1 MSEHARPT
9 EFRYRERADRAQHV
23 ATRRVA
29 RALGIELAPSTE
41 LLEAFES
48 AYFKGDPHA
57 DTFVRACLA
66 RRMGLHGARDQLDR
80 ALAGAPIDDAPPE
93 LAALLVDVKT
103 RPAWL
108 DDARVARGARVFRR
122 WGSTVF
128 RFAGT
133 ITLGGY
139 LESSVAKPLALSGGY
154 VGSAARHRFLETA
167 SFWIDVSEPD
177 GLLPGAPGFR
187 AALQV
192 RLLHAMVR
200 ARLDG
205 HREWKLDAWGVPISE
220 GDALLTLLG
229 GSLAPGLGLSLLGYR
244 TSRAEIEDLLHF
256 WRFVGHLMGV
266 RFAPFP
272 ETFADAL
279 RLAYVAQLK
288 GSATAGDD
296 GRALCRAYVEA
307 FAPPPTEEGA
317 LATVRSRLEHGLHRG
332 MTRLFLTPS
341 VYRAQ
346 ALPPAGLWPLVP
358 LLPFP
363 LVFTAETLRRRS
375 KTLDDLAD
383 HIARRERRAWLDH
396 HLKGERAAF
405 RPGETLRR

>member
-1 MSEHARPT
+1 MNERTRPT
-9 EFRYRERADRAQHV
+9 EFRYRERAERAHHV
-23 ATRRVA
+23 AVRRIA
-29 RALGIELAPSTE
+29 RTLGIDLTPPESLV
-41 LLEAFES
+41 EAFES

-57 DTFVRACLA
+57 DAFVRACL
-66 RRMGLHGARDQLDR
+66 RRGLGLHGARDALDR
-80 ALAGAPIDDAPPE
+80 ALAGEQDDAMPDE
-93 LAALLVDVKT
+93 LRALLADVT
-103 RPAWL
+103 ARPSWL

-167 SFWIDVSEPD
+167 SFWIEVSEPE
-177 GLLPGAPGFR
+177 GLSPGAPGYV
-187 AALQV
+187 AALRV

-205 HREWKLDAWGVPISE
+205 HREWNEAAWGVPISE

-256 WRFVGHLMGV
+256 WRWVGHLMGV

-272 ETFADAL
+272 ETFAEAL
-279 RLAYVAQLK
+279 RLAYVASLK
-288 GSATAGDD
+288 GSATAGED

-307 FAPPPTEEGA
+307 FTPTPSDDLVQRA
-317 LATVRSRLEHGLHRG
+317 VSHVEHGLHRG
-332 MTRLFLTPS
+332 MTRLFLS
-341 VYRAQ
+341 RRVYEAQ
-346 ALPPAGLWPLVP
+346 GLPPAGLWPLVP

-383 HIARRERRAWLDH
+383 ALAREERRTWLAH
-396 HLKGERAAF
+396 HTKGKSAAF
-405 RPGETLRR
+405 RPTESLRR